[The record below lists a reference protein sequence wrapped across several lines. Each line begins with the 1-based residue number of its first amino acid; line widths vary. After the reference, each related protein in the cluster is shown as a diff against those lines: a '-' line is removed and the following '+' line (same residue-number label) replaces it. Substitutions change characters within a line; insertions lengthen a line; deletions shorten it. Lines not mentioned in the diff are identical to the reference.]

1 MIVAPLFLSFV
12 GDKRKESQ
20 TVIYFYTTTI
30 LFIHWNEGIQHH
42 DTECLHLVEV
52 KTLSCNHTQFSTT
65 KMERKGDTNKKITK
79 QEDNHN
85 KSHTLTVPWYTLS
98 PHCFKGIAQDT
109 HNLHQR
115 SKALEIIKFLQRC
128 TDHVSTNYF
137 KELHSLY
144 TGVFLI
150 TNVHLKGS
158 LLNYLNYQTS
168 MGIGKIMWKKNWQW
182 KRKLKEVR

>member
-1 MIVAPLFLSFV
+1 MRLEFDYFFSNHSWIKSQIDRSNNL
-12 GDKRKESQ
+12 GKRKESQ

-85 KSHTLTVPWYTLS
+85 KSHTL
-98 PHCFKGIAQDT
+98 
-109 HNLHQR
+109 N
-115 SKALEIIKFLQRC
+115 
-128 TDHVSTNYF
+128 
-137 KELHSLY
+137 
-144 TGVFLI
+144 
-150 TNVHLKGS
+150 
-158 LLNYLNYQTS
+158 
-168 MGIGKIMWKKNWQW
+168 
-182 KRKLKEVR
+182 